1 MHLAG
6 LNCVLEAIR
15 VCTSELICSSS
26 LASLFEL
33 AAAFL
38 WSIRRSSFDV
48 SRVDCFGLE
57 VADNDKADA
66 LMEVV
71 GCDMILGPCRR
82 KMCAV
87 LNCANDEAGLQ

>member
-38 WSIRRSSFDV
+38 WSIRRSSLDV

-57 VADNDKADA
+57 VVDDDKVVV

-71 GCDMILGPCRR
+71 
-82 KMCAV
+82 AV
-87 LNCANDEAGLQ
+87 AI